1 ELDIVCTEQ
10 ERIALFI
17 GVGNIYDQIEQVR
30 KSYLEALEVIETMSF
45 LNATKQQTYF
55 YDALGLYRH
64 VKTMYKKNVTEQYRN
79 GQIIALMEKD
89 LQTNSELVKTVWYF
103 LRNDTKIGQTAEAL
117 FIHHNTLHYRLKQV
131 EQITSID
138 FTNVMEKLELYLEL
152 FLIYHVADY
161 ERHYRLVL

>member
-1 ELDIVCTEQ
+1 DIIYYLGKGTEIIGLVQSDDQLEVEDRITNLLTELDIVCTEQ

-79 GQIIALMEKD
+79 GQIIA
-89 LQTNSELVKTVWYF
+89 
-103 LRNDTKIGQTAEAL
+103 
-117 FIHHNTLHYRLKQV
+117 
-131 EQITSID
+131 
-138 FTNVMEKLELYLEL
+138 
-152 FLIYHVADY
+152 
-161 ERHYRLVL
+161 